1 MMVKERLRRTAAME
15 QVIAQSVV
23 DAIEQTKAW
32 FDDEDEGFSLGEF
45 AELLKENLADCL
57 VSGIDQEMLK

>member
-23 DAIEQTKAW
+23 DAVERTRAG
-32 FDDEDEGFSLGEF
+32 FDENKHYSFGEL

-57 VSGIDQEMLK
+57 VKGIDEEVLK